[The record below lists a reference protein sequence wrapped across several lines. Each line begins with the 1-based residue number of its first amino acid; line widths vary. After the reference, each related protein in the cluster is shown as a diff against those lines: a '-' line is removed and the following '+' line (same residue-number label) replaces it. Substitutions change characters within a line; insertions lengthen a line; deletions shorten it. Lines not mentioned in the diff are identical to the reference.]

1 MNIIQKLII
10 DKSKTNQFQ
19 IIVRDETGVWSPSN
33 PNGYGGDNG
42 NPVNNITR
50 YIFDIFNTNTNQSYR
65 QIQSDDLNNPNEYHN
80 PSIARIVN
88 KENVIIDSDNF
99 NLNKFTDG
107 VYKITMNV
115 EFNTTFN
122 GDGFVATDTVAN
134 VQGAK
139 TIFENYSAIIVND
152 DIYKLTD
159 RSESTLILDRD
170 ILGEFHSFKGILRTS
185 ETFILSDSLEDC
197 LNKKMANT
205 LDNCDCS
212 NIDNLNSMTELVI
225 LNWGLQRCIE
235 KEDYL
240 QAKDYLDLLTKLC
253 LSFNCGC

>member
-1 MNIIQKLII
+1 MAINQKLVI
-10 DKSKTNQFQ
+10 DKSKSSQFQ
-19 IIVRDETGVWSPSN
+19 IIVRDETGIWSSSN

-42 NPVNNITR
+42 NPINNITR
-50 YIFDIFNTNTNQSYR
+50 YIFDIFNVNTNQSYR

-80 PSIARIVN
+80 PSIVRIAN
-88 KENVIIDSDNF
+88 KEDIILDSDNF
-99 NLNKFTDG
+99 NLTKFNDG
-107 VYKITMNV
+107 VYKVTMNV
-115 EFNTTFN
+115 EFKNNFL
-122 GDGFVATDTVAN
+122 GDGFVDTDIVTN

-139 TIFENYSAIIVND
+139 TVFENYSAIIVND
-152 DIYKLTD
+152 DIYKITD

-185 ETFILSDSLEDC
+185 ETFILSDNLEDC

-205 LDNCDCS
+205 LDNCICD
-212 NIDNLNSMTELVI
+212 NTNNLNSMTELVI